1 MATSS
6 SASVYGRLRNIRP
19 NFDVVFRF
27 PIDAV
32 SVQRTQNGTC
42 WKGTW
47 KRRWA
52 MVWTEYRRWRDQVR
66 GCYHR
71 RRVYIHTSFRSLVQ
85 SFPEASLG
93 ISVAVDGQIFQTD
106 VYSASHPPTQ
116 SPRPRKLSRWGG
128 RAVVVLIGIRLGIDG
143 VNPIYY
149 ETIKVCDSFHLF
161 FFFFFTCQI
170 QWNMKA
176 LYTLPQ
182 SVGIAGGRPSSS
194 YYFVGSQAD
203 NLFYLDPHHTRA
215 TVPLRPPTQTQTQTQ
230 TPTTER
236 ERERGIPIRQA
247 TPERGSVSPPPP
259 GHHHRSPT
267 SPASSRTGSSTFSYP
282 TASPSPLSKQLSTSS
297 SSSGGA
303 HARWNSAGANA
314 NANGGGGG
322 SVLSGEAASD
332 SGLDATQ
339 VHYVSSYSPAELR
352 TFHCERVRKM
362 PLSGLDPSMLIG
374 FLCKTEADWIDLR
387 RRVAEVRDTFM
398 ICEDNT
404 LTGYASYS
412 RTIRRS
418 SRSSMSLRRG
428 RMLTIVSNQCR
439 IPKKTKTTC
448 RKIKTQRARV

>member
-1 MATSS
+1 MILLTIH
-6 SASVYGRLRNIRP
+6 VRL
-19 NFDVVFRF
+19 
-27 PIDAV
+27 IDINTV
-32 SVQRTQNGTC
+32 
-42 WKGTW
+42 
-47 KRRWA
+47 
-52 MVWTEYRRWRDQVR
+52 
-66 GCYHR
+66 
-71 RRVYIHTSFRSLVQ
+71 
-85 SFPEASLG
+85 
-93 ISVAVDGQIFQTD
+93 
-106 VYSASHPPTQ
+106 
-116 SPRPRKLSRWGG
+116 
-128 RAVVVLIGIRLGIDG
+128 
-143 VNPIYY
+143 
-149 ETIKVCDSFHLF
+149 
-161 FFFFFTCQI
+161 
-170 QWNMKA
+170 NMKA

-215 TVPLRPPTQTQTQTQ
+215 TVPLRPPTQTQTQSQ

-259 GHHHRSPT
+259 THHRSPT

-314 NANGGGGG
+314 NGGGG

-374 FLCKTEADWIDLR
+374 FLCKMEVDWIDLR
-387 RRVAEVRDTFM
+387 RRVAEVRVTYD
-398 ICEDNT
+398 
-404 LTGYASYS
+404 L
-412 RTIRRS
+412 
-418 SRSSMSLRRG
+418 
-428 RMLTIVSNQCR
+428 
-439 IPKKTKTTC
+439 
-448 RKIKTQRARV
+448 